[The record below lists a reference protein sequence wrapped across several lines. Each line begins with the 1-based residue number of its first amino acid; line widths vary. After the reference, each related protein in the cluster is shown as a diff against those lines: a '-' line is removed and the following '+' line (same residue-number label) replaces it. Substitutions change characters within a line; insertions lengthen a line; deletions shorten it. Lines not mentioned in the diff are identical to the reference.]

1 MSEEK
6 KYIREIK
13 SFVRREGRMTKAQ
26 KCALEKLL
34 PIYELSF
41 DKGLLDFKKI
51 LTQYDEVVLEV
62 GFGMGRSLIE
72 MAEKFP
78 QKFFIGVE
86 VHRPGV
92 GSLLQNIHAK
102 KIENVRVICHDAVE
116 VLKNNIPNK
125 SLDIIQIFFP
135 DPWPKKR
142 HHKRRLI
149 QPEFV
154 QLIRQKLKPGGI
166 LHVATDWQNYA
177 EYILE
182 VLHKDKDFVNLA
194 EDNNFSDRSLSRPS
208 TKFEERGKKLGHEV
222 WDLIFEVRHSAV

>member
-1 MSEEK
+1 
-6 KYIREIK
+6 
-13 SFVRREGRMTKAQ
+13 
-26 KCALEKLL
+26 
-34 PIYELSF
+34 
-41 DKGLLDFKKI
+41 
-51 LTQYDEVVLEV
+51 
-62 GFGMGRSLIE
+62 